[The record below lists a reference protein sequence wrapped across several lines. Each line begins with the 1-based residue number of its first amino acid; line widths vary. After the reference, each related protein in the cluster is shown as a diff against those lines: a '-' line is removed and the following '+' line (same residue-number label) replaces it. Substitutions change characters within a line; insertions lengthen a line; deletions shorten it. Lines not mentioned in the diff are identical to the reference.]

1 MSENSFMT
9 TLVSALDNALE
20 VQYRECVGLVT
31 VDIGR
36 QAQLFLTPADAAVV
50 AEKLLAALDVYAS
63 TLRAV
68 A

>member
-1 MSENSFMT
+1 MSDNSFMSIKAST
-9 TLVSALDNALE
+9 IDVKYEECIGMVAVDVGPGATLYLA
-20 VQYRECVGLVT
+20 
-31 VDIGR
+31 
-36 QAQLFLTPADAAVV
+36 PADAAVV

>member
-1 MSENSFMT
+1 MPDNSFMSVT
-9 TLVSALDNALE
+9 ASTYDNTLE
-20 VQYRECVGLVT
+20 VAYRDCVGLVT
-31 VDIGR
+31 VEIGP
-36 QAQLFLTPADAAVV
+36 QAKLFLTPADAAVV

>member
-1 MSENSFMT
+1 MAST
-9 TLVSALDNALE
+9 YDNTVE
-20 VQYRECVGLVT
+20 VAYRECIGLVT
-31 VDIGR
+31 VEIGR
-36 QAQLFLTPADAAVV
+36 GQLFLTPADAAVV